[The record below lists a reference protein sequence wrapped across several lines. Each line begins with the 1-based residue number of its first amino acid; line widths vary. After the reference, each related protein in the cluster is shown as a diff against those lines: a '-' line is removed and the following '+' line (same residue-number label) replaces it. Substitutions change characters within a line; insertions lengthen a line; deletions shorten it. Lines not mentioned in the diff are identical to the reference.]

1 MDKTGKA
8 VAIISIIGIT
18 PLVIGSILDGIGIVD
33 IGTGLGLGVFMMAS
47 VMLSLVVLFV
57 SSIVV
62 SIKKVLTKNKN
73 R

>member
-33 IGTGLGLGVFMMAS
+33 IGTGLGLGLFMMAS
-47 VMLSLVVLFV
+47 VMLSLVVIFV
-57 SSIVV
+57 SSVV
-62 SIKKVLTKNKN
+62 VAIKRILKS
-73 R
+73 

>member
-18 PLVIGSILDGIGIVD
+18 PLVIGSILDGIGIIE
-33 IGTGLGLGVFMMAS
+33 IGTGLGLGLFMMAS
-47 VMLSLVVLFV
+47 VMLSLVVIFV

-62 SIKKVLTKNKN
+62 AIKKVLTKNKN
-73 R
+73 I

>member
-8 VAIISIIGIT
+8 VAIISIIGVT
-18 PLVIGSILDGIGIVD
+18 PLVIGSILDSIGIID

-57 SSIVV
+57 SSVV
-62 SIKKVLTKNKN
+62 VAIKRILKS
-73 R
+73 